1 MSHLSFTLVGL
12 FLLSLVLA
20 AHQEPTEV
28 KQERQHP
35 SIQEAYAQVVYC
47 EVLENEA
54 IMAADSSW
62 TEILFTVPL
71 ATEEGGE
78 KMRSHNELLVTLD
91 DARIANRA
99 AVARLTGLLEKEG
112 LIEFGLTEE
121 LDPENC
127 ESRRGGLRPA
137 RRLGPTPR

>member
-1 MSHLSFTLVGL
+1 MSHLSFTLVAL
-12 FLLSLVLA
+12 FLLSLVLGT
-20 AHQEPTEV
+20 HQEPIEV
-28 KQERQHP
+28 KQEQQLP
-35 SIQEAYAQVVYC
+35 SIQEAYEQVVYC

-62 TEILFTVPL
+62 TEIRYTVPL
-71 ATEEGGE
+71 ATEEGVE
-78 KMRSHNELLVTLD
+78 KMRGHNELLVTLD

-121 LDPENC
+121 LDPERC

-137 RRLGPTPR
+137 RLLRPTPR